1 MDEFRRLLA
10 DWVLTKIE
18 STDQP
23 TIPADSV
30 KAILAFHAWA
40 QENGA
45 IPKTAAPAKKKRKVD
60 DTARARLSENAYRVA
75 AARAGLSVEEHRERI
90 MKAGDLLRAGKRAR
104 DVANQTGMSLTA
116 VYQMQHRLNRA
127 RSLDA

>member
-10 DWVLTKIE
+10 DWVLTQIE
-18 STDQP
+18 STDQA

-30 KAILAFHAWA
+30 KAILAFHEWVRGVA
-40 QENGA
+40 
-45 IPKTAAPAKKKRKVD
+45 PKTAAPAKQKRKVD

-116 VYQMQHRLNRA
+116 VYQMQHRLNRV

>member
-10 DWVLTKIE
+10 DWVLTQIE

-45 IPKTAAPAKKKRKVD
+45 IPKTAAPAKKKREID
-60 DTARARLSENAYRVA
+60 DTMRARLSENAYRVA
-75 AARAGLSVEEHRERI
+75 AARAGLSVEEHRARI
-90 MKAGDLLRAGKRAR
+90 MKAGDLLRAGKRPR
-104 DVANQTGMSLTA
+104 DVANETGMSRAA
-116 VYQMQHRLNRA
+116 VHQMRHRLKRA
-127 RSLDA
+127 GSLDA

>member
-10 DWVLTKIE
+10 DWVLTQIE

-45 IPKTAAPAKKKRKVD
+45 IPKTAAPAKQKRKVD

-75 AARAGLSVEEHRERI
+75 AARAGLSVEEHRARM
-90 MKAGDLLRAGKRAR
+90 MKAGDLLRAGKRPR
-104 DVANQTGMSLTA
+104 DVANETGMSRVA
-116 VYQMQHRLNRA
+116 VYQMRHRLNGA
-127 RSLDA
+127 RSPDA